1 MFRYGCKKKVP
12 LENLENDLLA
22 SLPSLEVIRD
32 DELQIRQTTVNL
44 STGAS
49 YRWALAINTDKIQG
63 FKLETPSE
71 AGVQSLLRFLG
82 RFLVCLFEPRIVW

>member
-1 MFRYGCKKKVP
+1 VFRYGCKKKVP

-49 YRWALAINTDKIQG
+49 YRWARAINTDKIQS

-71 AGVQSLLRFLG
+71 AGVQSLLRFL
-82 RFLVCLFEPRIVW
+82 VCLFEPRIVW

>member
-1 MFRYGCKKKVP
+1 MFRYGCRKKVP

-49 YRWALAINTDKIQG
+49 YRWALAINTDKIQS

-71 AGVQSLLRFLG
+71 AGVQSLLIMWALS
-82 RFLVCLFEPRIVW
+82 CLPL

>member
-1 MFRYGCKKKVP
+1 VPVFRYGCRKKVP

-49 YRWALAINTDKIQG
+49 YRWALALNTDKIQT
-63 FKLETPSE
+63 FKLETSSE
-71 AGVQSLLRFLG
+71 AGVQIFADHMGTFLFVSLSQG
-82 RFLVCLFEPRIVW
+82 

>member
-1 MFRYGCKKKVP
+1 MFRYGCRKKVP

-49 YRWALAINTDKIQG
+49 YRWVLAMNTDKIQS

-71 AGVQSLLRFLG
+71 AGVQSLLIIWALS
-82 RFLVCLFEPRIVW
+82 CLSL